1 MRNRFAYLETSSN
14 MLLEDLSMKRNPDT
28 KPSFTDEQLFSLSF
42 SGFVKRTFSS
52 PGLFGGRLHGSTF

>member
-1 MRNRFAYLETSSN
+1 
-14 MLLEDLSMKRNPDT
+14 MKRNPDT